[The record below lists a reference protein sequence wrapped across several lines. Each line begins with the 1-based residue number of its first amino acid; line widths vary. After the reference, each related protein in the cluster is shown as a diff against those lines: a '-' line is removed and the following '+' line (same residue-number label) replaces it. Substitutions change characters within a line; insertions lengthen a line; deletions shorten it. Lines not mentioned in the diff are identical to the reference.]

1 MENQLIVKLNHLEKV
16 VQELR
21 DTIDEIKVEAKS
33 TALNQV
39 QKKLMNG
46 ESDAAKQIIDS
57 IDDLNNLRLNVNSDE
72 IHSFVLEMLNM
83 SPTQK
88 RMSNLE
94 YGVQF
99 KEQKK
104 VEIEDVKSVM
114 NKKGYRFVEH
124 IEKNLKFE
132 KDGEF
137 YFAIEVNK
145 TNLDEEFERSLSDS
159 SKYCNLVLI
168 TESEYIKEK
177 VKQRVETWMENKED
191 KDVLKKYL
199 TIQLG
204 SYEHLNQK
212 GTVLERMQLA

>member
-1 MENQLIVKLNHLEKV
+1 MENQLNVKLNYLEELA
-16 VQELR
+16 QELR
-21 DTIDEIKVEAKS
+21 DTIDEIKVEAKAA
-33 TALNQV
+33 ALAQV
-39 QKKLMNG
+39 QEKLMKG

-57 IDDLNNLRLNVNSDE
+57 IDDLKSLRLNVNTNE

-83 SPTQK
+83 SPSQK
-88 RMSNLE
+88 RISKLE

-99 KEQKK
+99 KQQKN
-104 VEIEDVKSVM
+104 VEVEDVKSVM
-114 NKKGYRFVEH
+114 SKKGYRFVEQ

-137 YFAIEVNK
+137 YFVIEVNN
-145 TNLDEEFERSLSDS
+145 TTLNEEFETSLSDS

-177 VKQRVETWMENKED
+177 VKQRVEKWMENKED
-191 KDVLKKYL
+191 KEVLKKYL

-212 GTVLERMQLA
+212 GTVLERMRLA

>member
-21 DTIDEIKVEAKS
+21 DTIDEIKIEAKS
-33 TALNQV
+33 TALDQV

-57 IDDLNNLRLNVNSDE
+57 IDDLNNLRLNVNSNE

-99 KEQKK
+99 KKEKK

-137 YFAIEVNK
+137 YFAIEVNNS
-145 TNLDEEFERSLSDS
+145 NLDEEFERSLTDS

-177 VKQRVETWMENKED
+177 VKQKVENWMENKED